1 MVVFEVL
8 RTSIQQWL
16 FSNSISIGLR
26 GNFESNGFT
35 HATPF
40 PVIVCLRVNEVLFG
54 HNVNDTTP
62 VFPYSTLTLFLT
74 VSGTKIC

>member
-1 MVVFEVL
+1 MVL
-8 RTSIQQWL
+8 WTSIQQWL

-35 HATPF
+35 YVTPF
-40 PVIVCLRVNEVLFG
+40 LVIVCLGVNEVLFG

-62 VFPYSTLTLFLT
+62 VFPGSTSTLFLT